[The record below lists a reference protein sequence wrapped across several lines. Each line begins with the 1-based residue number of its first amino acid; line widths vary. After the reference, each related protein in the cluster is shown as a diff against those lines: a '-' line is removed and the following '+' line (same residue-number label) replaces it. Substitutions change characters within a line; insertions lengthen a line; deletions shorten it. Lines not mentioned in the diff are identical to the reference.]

1 MKDDFNIFILCYYNV
16 FVHTVIIY
24 KLLQVVTNVICKNT
38 RLVSFIL
45 ITDTRQVCFLI
56 SNSCTLRIIQRIKRI
71 GYARLMGTRH
81 MKINARRLYIIVSQQ
96 FLYGS
101 KVCPLFQ

>member
-1 MKDDFNIFILCYYNV
+1 MKYIWHIVRSYFIC
-16 FVHTVIIY
+16 FIIID
-24 KLLQVVTNVICKNT
+24 NVICKNT